1 MGEELEEEDLLPLT
15 EFIKVQYDTVTSDL
29 TEIKDSVSKLN
40 SSLPDGDLEKWAK
53 RHDELYTE
61 ELTDNDILELSN
73 ILESFEDNDSSD
85 IDSDSCS
92 TNLVKHGDAVKSFSI
107 CIQWAEQNKKP
118 LHEVLLLHKLKQD
131 AEKIDEELEVAEYP
145 DDSEIVRL
153 VMEQEQTEDFTILNE
168 SDEEIEPETNV
179 VGDSFSTVQK
189 ALDGSIHT
197 SSILVYAYDKIWT
210 ELPTLAQNW
219 KRVMLPTR
227 CVFSKGASQKIV
239 SLIPKQKR
247 LLVES
252 PIIYLKAKKNPV
264 EIENMKIA
272 HVKDAAA
279 MCMFFSYFQSKVD
292 DGYVWTELEMAEQL
306 NEFRYEQINSLGNS
320 FTTIVGYGS
329 NGAKPHYEPTPSTNA
344 VVKDDST
351 IVIDSGGQY
360 YEGTTDV
367 TRTIHLGTPKPEE
380 INAYTRVLM
389 GLIQFSSLTFPSD
402 MAGSVADVMARAPL
416 WDAGLDYF
424 HGTSH
429 GIGSFSSVH
438 EPPIA
443 IHYARSGES
452 SITLEPGYFLSIEP
466 GFYSESYFGVRL
478 ENIVEVVNKP
488 WLKHM
493 SGQNFLGFVDVALVP
508 FEPKLINRTLLSSYH
523 IRWLNDYNS
532 KIREYVGKELK
543 NQGEVEAF
551 YWMMKRTEHIP
562 GSGNHLTPC
571 RIFLI
576 LGGVLVQILTN
587 AR

>member
-1 MGEELEEEDLLPLT
+1 
-15 EFIKVQYDTVTSDL
+15 
-29 TEIKDSVSKLN
+29 
-40 SSLPDGDLEKWAK
+40 
-53 RHDELYTE
+53 
-61 ELTDNDILELSN
+61 
-73 ILESFEDNDSSD
+73 
-85 IDSDSCS
+85 
-92 TNLVKHGDAVKSFSI
+92 
-107 CIQWAEQNKKP
+107 
-118 LHEVLLLHKLKQD
+118 
-131 AEKIDEELEVAEYP
+131 
-145 DDSEIVRL
+145 
-153 VMEQEQTEDFTILNE
+153 
-168 SDEEIEPETNV
+168 
-179 VGDSFSTVQK
+179 
-189 ALDGSIHT
+189 
-197 SSILVYAYDKIWT
+197 
-210 ELPTLAQNW
+210 
-219 KRVMLPTR
+219 
-227 CVFSKGASQKIV
+227 
-239 SLIPKQKR
+239 
-247 LLVES
+247 
-252 PIIYLKAKKNPV
+252 
-264 EIENMKIA
+264 
-272 HVKDAAA
+272 
-279 MCMFFSYFQSKVD
+279 
-292 DGYVWTELEMAEQL
+292 MAEQL

-438 EPPIA
+438 ERNYYEIVFLILILALFLFSSAPIA

-452 SITLEPGYFLSIEP
+452 SITLEPGYFLSIGNFSLRRFKYRINQIIISEP

>member
-1 MGEELEEEDLLPLT
+1 MLGTVWENVPAKTISNCFPSCGFLRGYWGFTDQDDIPLRQWILTQRVEEGDEDDPYHWAQNNN
-15 EFIKVQYDTVTSDL
+15 IYDF
-29 TEIKDSVSKLN
+29 EGHNLN
-40 SSLPDGDLEKWAK
+40 E
-53 RHDELYTE
+53 Y
-61 ELTDNDILELSN
+61 
-73 ILESFEDNDSSD
+73 
-85 IDSDSCS
+85 
-92 TNLVKHGDAVKSFSI
+92 
-107 CIQWAEQNKKP
+107 
-118 LHEVLLLHKLKQD
+118 
-131 AEKIDEELEVAEYP
+131 EKIDEELEVAEYP
-145 DDSEIVRL
+145 DDSEIVRSI
-153 VMEQEQTEDFTILNE
+153 MEQEQTEDFTILNE
-168 SDEEIEPETNV
+168 SVLHHFRSECVRVKLFGSERSDKRKAVGCLAAEQ
-179 VGDSFSTVQK
+179 VGDRFTASPTDAIFLQESKHFWVY
-189 ALDGSIHT
+189 S
-197 SSILVYAYDKIWT
+197 VYAYDKIWT

-443 IHYARSGES
+443 IHYARSDES